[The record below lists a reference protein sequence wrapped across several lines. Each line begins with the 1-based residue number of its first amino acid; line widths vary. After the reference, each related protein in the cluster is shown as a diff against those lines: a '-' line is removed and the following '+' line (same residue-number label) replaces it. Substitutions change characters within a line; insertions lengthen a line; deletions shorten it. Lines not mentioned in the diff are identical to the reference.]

1 MRMQAETYVRHP
13 ESTEKKQA
21 PAFRCETAPA
31 IIHPLPGNG
40 IVEMMFETVQ
50 GKAQDSR

>member
-1 MRMQAETYVRHP
+1 MQAETHIDILNQQRKSRRLLSDVKRRLL
-13 ESTEKKQA
+13 S
-21 PAFRCETAPA
+21 
-31 IIHPLPGNG
+31 IHPLPGNG